1 MTRRKYNP
9 KKYKRT
15 FPGDP
20 ITSKWTIRKISI
32 SGKERDVLIR
42 KRDGKRE
49 VRVIDDKRMSPI
61 ISFTEAKKIH
71 RKRSQRAKT
80 IDNSQSNKKIK
91 GFADK
96 SWVKNPG
103 RTDVKGI
110 DTKKRKKKGKK

>member
-15 FPGDP
+15 NSGDP
-20 ITSKWTIRKISI
+20 LTNKWTIRKISI
-32 SGKERDVLIR
+32 SGQMRDVLIR

-49 VRVIDDKRMSPI
+49 IHVINDKRMSPI

-71 RKRSQRAKT
+71 RKRSQKSKT
-80 IDNSQSNKKIK
+80 IDNSQSNKKTK
-91 GFADK
+91 HFADK
-96 SWVKNPG
+96 SWAKNPG

-110 DTKKRKKKGKK
+110 DTKKREKK